1 MHAPVQPAASRD
13 PAKDQPLIDDI
24 RLLGSM
30 LGDVIREH
38 DGQSSFALVE
48 NVRRLS
54 VSYQRDSD
62 VAAGHSLE
70 LLLRGMTPAQAVS
83 VIRAFSYFSHL
94 ANIAE
99 DRHRVRRRAL
109 HAHEPGPVMHQEG
122 EPRPNL
128 RALRGSRRVE
138 AAGRGDAEEG
148 LGVARC

>member
-62 VAAGHSLE
+62 VAGRSFARIAAPRHDTGASRLGHPG
-70 LLLRGMTPAQAVS
+70 LLVFLSSG
-83 VIRAFSYFSHL
+83 
-94 ANIAE
+94 
-99 DRHRVRRRAL
+99 
-109 HAHEPGPVMHQEG
+109 
-122 EPRPNL
+122 
-128 RALRGSRRVE
+128 
-138 AAGRGDAEEG
+138 
-148 LGVARC
+148 